1 VQSGF
6 FSFGAM
12 SITVSCFNC
21 SRQFTAP
28 EDSRGKT
35 FRCPACG
42 SGINVP
48 PAVPTRA
55 TLGTG
60 RVADLLRDDARPSTP
75 PSITNSQAAAA
86 LGITQ
91 REMFASGAVPPP
103 IPRKSKSRW
112 RTQGGALGFILDHK
126 LVLAVLAASAI
137 MLMGSFLDWHNAAIG
152 LFAFLGFGVAV
163 GAWRSQW
170 FANSEMKAA
179 EDWRLQEMWI
189 GGAMLLFLAGWGSYL
204 LLAPVY
210 LLFAAGMERGFTAV
224 VSGMIAGFLLA
235 WAALIGYCVGMGA
248 MSRKHG
254 FFKVAAWN
262 YVVIPL
268 VLAALALTLADQLKK
283 LPDGVHNALGP
294 AHQNEAGNAIEPIRR
309 INRPPVHPRAA
320 DDEAAK

>member
-1 VQSGF
+1 
-6 FSFGAM
+6 
-12 SITVSCFNC
+12 
-21 SRQFTAP
+21 
-28 EDSRGKT
+28 
-35 FRCPACG
+35 
-42 SGINVP
+42 
-48 PAVPTRA
+48 
-55 TLGTG
+55 
-60 RVADLLRDDARPSTP
+60 
-75 PSITNSQAAAA
+75 
-86 LGITQ
+86 
-91 REMFASGAVPPP
+91 
-103 IPRKSKSRW
+103 
-112 RTQGGALGFILDHK
+112 LDHK
-126 LVLAVLAASAI
+126 LVLAVLATSAV

-179 EDWRLQEMWI
+179 EDWRSLEMWI

-268 VLAALALTLADQLKK
+268 VLAALVLTLADQLKK
-283 LPDGVHNALGP
+283 LPDGVHNAPGP
-294 AHQNEAGNAIEPIRR
+294 AHQNDAGNPAEPIRR
-309 INRPPVHPRAA
+309 IPRPPVHPRAA
-320 DDEAAK
+320 DGDAAN